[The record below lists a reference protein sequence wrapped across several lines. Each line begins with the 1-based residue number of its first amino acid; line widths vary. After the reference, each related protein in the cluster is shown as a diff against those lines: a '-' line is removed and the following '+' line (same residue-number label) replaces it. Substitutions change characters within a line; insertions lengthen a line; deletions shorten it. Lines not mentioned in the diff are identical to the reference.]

1 MVDHETTS
9 LTLTKTYSRQELLDI
24 IWSKPTREVAED
36 IGVSTAAISTYCKD
50 NDIPAPPRGHW
61 LRAEGKRVKKPSL
74 PPRGIGRRDTIRVG
88 GSHGYYYSY
97 PEPAGLMTMQI
108 GPAPSFQPSIGKV
121 METVRQQV
129 GKVAVPRDFS
139 KAHHLIRRLLEHDEE
154 RRIKY
159 LSASYHSYWDAPY
172 FDAPYEK
179 RRLRMMNALMLN
191 LHRLGGRATM
201 RDKNPSGFSYK
212 VGHQSLYVTVDHPES
227 RRSSWM
233 SEDLATRSASEPI
246 AISIGQGDKDKKPQR
261 RWADNG
267 SDKVEAHLQD
277 ILVSMIVTAEVEFR
291 DDELRRHNW
300 LISRKE
306 QLIENERKRIEEEQ
320 RREREQIEAARKAR
334 YDGLLLDAAAHR
346 QAEDIRTYVRSV
358 DAAKSAL
365 DDTAEVNEWVAW
377 ALSQADAI
385 DPIVRMQTQGV
396 IARPP
401 DAIRKTMAEEQRQKA
416 DAVRLIIEKQRSRP
430 EY

>member
-1 MVDHETTS
+1 ME
-9 LTLTKTYSRQELLDI
+9 
-24 IWSKPTREVAED
+24 
-36 IGVSTAAISTYCKD
+36 
-50 NDIPAPPRGHW
+50 
-61 LRAEGKRVKKPSL
+61 
-74 PPRGIGRRDTIRVG
+74 
-88 GSHGYYYSY
+88 
-97 PEPAGLMTMQI
+97 I
-108 GPAPSFQPSIGKV
+108 GPAPSFQPNIDKV

-159 LSASYHSYWDAPY
+159 LSASYHSFWDAPY

-191 LHRLGGRATM
+191 LHRFGGKATM

-212 VGHQSLYVTVDHPES
+212 VGHQNLYVTVDHPES

-233 SEDLATRSASEPI
+233 SEELATRSASEPI
-246 AISIGQGDKDKKPQR
+246 VISIGQGDKDKQPQR
-261 RWADNG
+261 QWFDEGA
-267 SDKVEAHLQD
+267 DKVEGHLQD

-320 RREREQIEAARKAR
+320 RRERERNEADRKAR

-346 QAEDIRTYVRSV
+346 QAEDIRAYARSV
-358 DAAKSAL
+358 DAAKNVL
-365 DDTAEVNEWVAW
+365 NDTIDVDEWVAW

-385 DPIVRMQTQGV
+385 DPIVRMQTEGV

-401 DAIRKTMAEEQRQKA
+401 DAVRKTMAEEQREKSE
-416 DAVRLIIEKQRSRP
+416 AVRKLLEMSRSYR
-430 EY
+430 EH

>member
-36 IGVSTAAISTYCKD
+36 IGVSTAAISTHCKD

-61 LRAEGKRVKKPSL
+61 LRAQGKRVKKPSL
-74 PPRGIGRRDTIRVG
+74 PPRGIGKRDTIRVG
-88 GSHGYYYSY
+88 GSNGYYYSY
-97 PEPAGLMTMQI
+97 PEPAGLMTMEI
-108 GPAPSFQPSIGKV
+108 GPAPSFQPSI
-121 METVRQQV
+121 ETVRQQV

-179 RRLRMMNALMLN
+179 RRLRMMNALMLD
-191 LHRLGGRATM
+191 LHRFGGKATM

-212 VGHQSLYVTVDHPES
+212 VGHQNLYVIVDHPES
-227 RRSSWM
+227 RRSTWM
-233 SEDLATRSASEPI
+233 SEELATRSASEPI
-246 AISIGQGDKDKKPQR
+246 VISIGQGDKDKKPQR
-261 RWADNG
+261 QWIDEG
-267 SDKVEAHLQD
+267 TDKVEGHLQD

-306 QLIENERKRIEEEQ
+306 QLIENERKRIEEELK
-320 RREREQIEAARKAR
+320 RERERNEADRKAR

-346 QAEDIRTYVRSV
+346 QAEDIRAYALKVASERAAV
-358 DAAKSAL
+358 DN
-365 DDTAEVNEWVAW
+365 AEAIDEWVAW
-377 ALSQADAI
+377 ALRQADDI
-385 DPIVRMQTQGV
+385 DPIVRMKSSGTVTRAPDEVRELQT
-396 IARPP
+396 AEL
-401 DAIRKTMAEEQRQKA
+401 RKKA
-416 DAVRLIIEKQRSRP
+416 NELKPLLETPRGYGA
-430 EY
+430 Y

>member
-1 MVDHETTS
+1 MS

-36 IGVSTAAISTYCKD
+36 IGVSTAAISTYCKE

-74 PPRGIGRRDTIRVG
+74 PPRGIGKRDTIRVG
-88 GSHGYYYSY
+88 GSNGYYYSY
-97 PEPAGLMTMQI
+97 PEPAGLMTMEI
-108 GPAPSFQPSIGKV
+108 GPAPGFQPSIDKV

-129 GKVAVPRDFS
+129 GKVAVPRDFA

-159 LSASYHSYWDAPY
+159 LSASYRSYWDAPY

-212 VGHQSLYVTVDHPES
+212 VGHQNLYVTVDHPAS

-233 SEDLATRSASEPI
+233 SEELATRSASEPI
-246 AISIGQGDKDKKPQR
+246 VISIGQGDKDKEPQR
-261 RWADNG
+261 QWIDNG

-277 ILVSMIVTAEVEFR
+277 ILVSMIVAAEVEFR

-320 RREREQIEAARKAR
+320 RRERERVEADRKAR

-346 QAEDIRTYVRSV
+346 QAEDIRTYARSV
-358 DAAKSAL
+358 DAARNALNNSAEA
-365 DDTAEVNEWVAW
+365 DEWVAW

-385 DPIVRMQTQGV
+385 DPIVRMHTEGV

-401 DAIRKTMAEEQRQKA
+401 DEIRKTIADEQRQKA
-416 DAVRLIIEKQRSRP
+416 DAVRLIIEKQRSRG

>member
-1 MVDHETTS
+1 MTHS
-9 LTLTKTYSRQELLDI
+9 WKPFALTKTYSRQDFLDI
-24 IWSKPTREVAED
+24 VWSKPVREIAGD
-36 IGVSTAAISTYCKD
+36 MGVSTAAISTHCKE

-74 PPRGIGRRDTIRVG
+74 PPRGIGKRDTIRVG
-88 GSHGYYYSY
+88 GSNGYYYSY
-97 PEPAGLMTMQI
+97 PEPAGLMTMEI
-108 GPAPSFQPSIGKV
+108 GAAPSFQPSIDEV
-121 METVRQQV
+121 METVRRQV
-129 GKVAVPRDFS
+129 GEVTVPRDFTR
-139 KAHHLIRRLLEHDEE
+139 AHHLIRRLLEHDEE

-179 RRLRMMNALMLN
+179 RRLRLMNALMLN
-191 LHRLGGRATM
+191 LHRLGGKATM

-212 VGHQSLYVTVDHPES
+212 VGHQNLYVTVDHPES

-233 SEDLATRSASEPI
+233 SAEMATRSASELI
-246 AISIGQGDKDKKPQR
+246 VVSIGQGEKENKPQR
-261 RWADNG
+261 QWADNG
-267 SDKVEAHLQD
+267 TDKVEGHLQN

-291 DDELRRHNW
+291 DDELRRHSW

-320 RREREQIEAARKAR
+320 RRERERVEADRKAR

-346 QAEDIRTYVRSV
+346 QAEDIRTYARSV
-358 DAAKSAL
+358 DAARNALNNSAEA
-365 DDTAEVNEWVAW
+365 DEWVAW

-385 DPIVRMQTQGV
+385 DPIVRMHKALSPDHPMRSGKRLPMSSVKRPTQ
-396 IARPP
+396 
-401 DAIRKTMAEEQRQKA
+401 
-416 DAVRLIIEKQRSRP
+416 
-430 EY
+430 

>member
-1 MVDHETTS
+1 M
-9 LTLTKTYSRQELLDI
+9 TKTYSRQELLDI

-74 PPRGIGRRDTIRVG
+74 PPRGIGKRDTIRVG
-88 GSHGYYYSY
+88 GSNGYYYSY
-97 PEPAGLMTMQI
+97 PEPAGLMTMDI

-121 METVRQQV
+121 MEAVRQQV
-129 GKVAVPRDFS
+129 GKVSVPRDFS

-159 LSASYHSYWDAPY
+159 LSASYHSYWEAPY

-201 RDKNPSGFSYK
+201 RDKNPLGFSYK
-212 VGHQSLYVTVDHPES
+212 VGHQNLYVTVDHPES

-233 SEDLATRSASEPI
+233 SEELATRSASEPI
-246 AISIGQGDKDKKPQR
+246 VISIGQGDKDKKPQR
-261 RWADNG
+261 RWIDNG

-320 RREREQIEAARKAR
+320 RRERERVEADRKAR

-346 QAEDIRTYVRSV
+346 QAEDIRTYARSV
-358 DAAKSAL
+358 DAARNALNNSAEA
-365 DDTAEVNEWVAW
+365 DAWVAW

-385 DPIVRMQTQGV
+385 DPIVRMHTEGV

-401 DAIRKTMAEEQRQKA
+401 EEIRKTIADEQRQKA
-416 DAVRLIIEKQRSRP
+416 DAVRLIIEKQRSRG

>member
-1 MVDHETTS
+1 M
-9 LTLTKTYSRQELLDI
+9 TKTYSRQELLDI

-74 PPRGIGRRDTIRVG
+74 PPRGIGKRDIIRVG
-88 GSHGYYYSY
+88 GSNGYYYSY
-97 PEPAGLMTMQI
+97 PEPAGLMTMEI
-108 GPAPSFQPSIGKV
+108 GPAPSFQPSIDKV

-129 GKVAVPRDFS
+129 GKVAAPRDFS
-139 KAHHLIRRLLEHDEE
+139 RAHHLIRRLLEQDEE

-212 VGHQSLYVTVDHPES
+212 VGHQNLYVTVDHPES

-233 SEDLATRSASEPI
+233 SEELATRSASEPI
-246 AISIGQGDKDKKPQR
+246 VISIGQGDKDKKPQR
-261 RWADNG
+261 RWVDNG
-267 SDKVEAHLQD
+267 SDKVEVHLQD
-277 ILVSMIVTAEVEFR
+277 IIVSMIVTAEVEFR
-291 DDELRRHNW
+291 DDELRRHTW

-320 RREREQIEAARKAR
+320 KRERERIEADRKAR

-346 QAEDIRTYVRSV
+346 QAEDIRAYARSV
-358 DAAKSAL
+358 GAAKGSL
-365 DDTAEVNEWVAW
+365 QDGSDVDRWLAW
-377 ALSQADAI
+377 ALAQADDIDPVVRMQMSGTIGRTPGEIRKSQADDQREKAEALKPYS
-385 DPIVRMQTQGV
+385 D
-396 IARPP
+396 RPRGYGSP
-401 DAIRKTMAEEQRQKA
+401 SVT
-416 DAVRLIIEKQRSRP
+416 S
-430 EY
+430 